1 MGVQDHNQR
10 HPGDTLFH
18 LFEAG
23 MDVVG
28 GAAGA
33 RPGSQRR
40 SRRQG
45 GAGVGEIGRWLGDKV
60 SWLLDDEDRDEDWQ
74 RSQPPFSRQERER
87 PVARA
92 GQGQREGRV
101 NPSVKPD
108 PVAASRRSGI
118 RSRRP
123 LGVIPHP
130 APPLL
135 QEAAPPEAEPQAVEE
150 EWPDEQMF
158 RVERWERGQPAA
170 APPPAGDPGALAAAR
185 ANSAGER
192 QRPRSSRRR
201 LPRA

>member
-10 HPGDTLFH
+10 RPGDALFH

-60 SWLLDDEDRDEDWQ
+60 SWLLDDEDWDDDWQ
-74 RSQPPFSRQERER
+74 RNQPPSGRQERD
-87 PVARA
+87 
-92 GQGQREGRV
+92 GRV
-101 NPSVKPD
+101 SPSVKPD
-108 PVAASRRSGI
+108 PAAPQRPREP
-118 RSRRP
+118 RLRRP

-135 QEAAPPEAEPQAVEE
+135 QEAAGE

-158 RVERWERGQPAA
+158 RVERWERGQPGEEA
-170 APPPAGDPGALAAAR
+170 APPAGNPAGTAAR
-185 ANSAGER
+185 ASGNGNGLR

-201 LPRA
+201 PGRP